1 MLMHIL
7 NLIAWHVTAF
17 EILSLK
23 TMKCFI
29 HIVFNSWNN
38 SDANK
43 SVFDWCKEG
52 NVKKMDVLLTRGES
66 INAKDEQVSCF
77 NSVKIN

>member
-1 MLMHIL
+1 MHSKFDCNMACYGI
-7 NLIAWHVTAF
+7 
-17 EILSLK
+17 EIFSLK
-23 TMKCFI
+23 AMKCFI

-52 NVKKMDVLLTRGES
+52 NVKKMDVLLSKGES
-66 INAKDEQVSCF
+66 INAKDEQVSIRVRDRCE
-77 NSVKIN
+77 